1 MSSSC
6 PNLCA
11 LDGHPPSSP
20 RLSATVKHR
29 SQQELFSGS
38 LQNLRSQQKPSQRAV
53 SGPLRAGFIDWPL
66 APSVPDMIHGAADAE
81 RDLIQDAVWA
91 KVRQSCWPCV
101 QCCLLLHISAGQ
113 LMLNHL
119 QRVWDTFASKACS
132 HPLLVIIL
140 LLGRQRLLRCL
151 FSCLLQDASVK
162 HPGCETLISCI
173 ARCN

>member
-1 MSSSC
+1 MAV
-6 PNLCA
+6 A
-11 LDGHPPSSP
+11 LACDHLMVHLVLLLRFASLLFAAARGAPLGLSKPRQGGVLGHLGRP
-20 RLSATVKHR
+20 RLSGTVKHR

-81 RDLIQDAVWA
+81 RDLIQDAVLA

-132 HPLLVIIL
+132 HP
-140 LLGRQRLLRCL
+140 
-151 FSCLLQDASVK
+151 
-162 HPGCETLISCI
+162 
-173 ARCN
+173 